1 MRREPRGHATRRGRS
16 RDGGRRADAGDSS
29 GAASSAS
36 VSRPGLP
43 FSELRSAIRPGSP
56 HPALGQWRPHHAV
69 EPRAALSLAPPGG
82 PRRRLSDGATARW
95 RAALLAPR
103 RPALAR
109 PAVARYGAGRSRPRA
124 TSAACCAGAARWPAD
139 GDAGLAGRAL
149 GRWLRDRRPASARR
163 IASAI
168 GDSPTRG
175 GRQPARSRSSK
186 AAEACSEP
194 RSPPRFPATGTRSGH
209 CAPRS
214 LHTQTFGRP
223 PTAAARCPTAS
234 GPAAGGRL
242 NRAAGC
248 YSRARRPNAVSS
260 TEGDSMMSS
269 RPHTPAIVLALLLF
283 AAAVVVPP
291 APAPAADDVK
301 IALVAPLSGRWARQ
315 GQLKKMGAEMAIE
328 EINGQGGIKALGGA
342 KIVLREAD
350 AGDSVEKAVSAAQ
363 RILTR
368 EKISAGIGSWL
379 SSFTLGVTE
388 LAERLQVP
396 WLSLSYADSITER
409 GFKYTFQTSPVSSAQ
424 AEQALDLVVELAR
437 RNNQPIRKAA
447 LIGDNTAATVFFFKP
462 LREKLLQAKGIEL
475 VVDEVWTPPLPDA
488 TSIVQK
494 LRATQ
499 PDLVFYGA
507 TNFPDS
513 IQVLQKVKEFGVKT
527 HIQGVGAWL
536 VTPEYVK
543 TVGKELLDNI
553 QTVVAAHPLKGQEE
567 LVKKFVQ
574 RTGEPFMTQDP
585 LVTYAHVWLIKEAAE
600 QAKSADPKAIRDALA
615 KIDLTTGPA
624 ASTLSP
630 GRIRFDERGRRIGAV
645 PLIVQ
650 WQNGGPFTAVPV
662 NLATRPVVWHK

>member
-1 MRREPRGHATRRGRS
+1 MARLART
-16 RDGGRRADAGDSS
+16 
-29 GAASSAS
+29 
-36 VSRPGLP
+36 
-43 FSELRSAIRPGSP
+43 
-56 HPALGQWRPHHAV
+56 
-69 EPRAALSLAPPGG
+69 AALA
-82 PRRRLSDGATARW
+82 
-95 RAALLAPR
+95 
-103 RPALAR
+103 
-109 PAVARYGAGRSRPRA
+109 
-124 TSAACCAGAARWPAD
+124 
-139 GDAGLAGRAL
+139 
-149 GRWLRDRRPASARR
+149 
-163 IASAI
+163 
-168 GDSPTRG
+168 
-175 GRQPARSRSSK
+175 
-186 AAEACSEP
+186 
-194 RSPPRFPATGTRSGH
+194 
-209 CAPRS
+209 
-214 LHTQTFGRP
+214 
-223 PTAAARCPTAS
+223 
-234 GPAAGGRL
+234 
-242 NRAAGC
+242 
-248 YSRARRPNAVSS
+248 
-260 TEGDSMMSS
+260 
-269 RPHTPAIVLALLLF
+269 LALLLTVPF
-283 AAAVVVPP
+283 VGAPPAAAV
-291 APAPAADDVK
+291 DDVK

-328 EINGQGGIKALGGA
+328 EINSQGGVKALGGA

-363 RILTR
+363 RVLTR

-388 LAERLQVP
+388 VAERLQVP
-396 WLSLSYADSITER
+396 WLTLSYADSITER

-424 AEQALDLVVELAR
+424 AEQALDLVVDLAK

-447 LIGDNTAATVFFFKP
+447 IVGDNTAATVFFFKP

-475 VVDEVWTPPLPDA
+475 VVDEVWTPPLADA

-494 LRATQ
+494 IRAAQ
-499 PDLVFYGA
+499 PDIVFYGA

-513 IQVLQKVKEFGVKT
+513 IQMLQKVKEFGVKT

-567 LVKKFVQ
+567 LVRKFVQ

-585 LVTYAHVWLIKEAAE
+585 LCTYAHVWLIKEAIE

-624 ASTLSP
+624 ASTLYP

-650 WQNGGPFTAVPV
+650 WQNGEPFTVVPV

>member
-1 MRREPRGHATRRGRS
+1 MS
-16 RDGGRRADAGDSS
+16 RLART
-29 GAASSAS
+29 
-36 VSRPGLP
+36 
-43 FSELRSAIRPGSP
+43 
-56 HPALGQWRPHHAV
+56 
-69 EPRAALSLAPPGG
+69 AALA
-82 PRRRLSDGATARW
+82 
-95 RAALLAPR
+95 
-103 RPALAR
+103 
-109 PAVARYGAGRSRPRA
+109 
-124 TSAACCAGAARWPAD
+124 
-139 GDAGLAGRAL
+139 
-149 GRWLRDRRPASARR
+149 
-163 IASAI
+163 
-168 GDSPTRG
+168 
-175 GRQPARSRSSK
+175 
-186 AAEACSEP
+186 
-194 RSPPRFPATGTRSGH
+194 
-209 CAPRS
+209 
-214 LHTQTFGRP
+214 
-223 PTAAARCPTAS
+223 
-234 GPAAGGRL
+234 
-242 NRAAGC
+242 
-248 YSRARRPNAVSS
+248 
-260 TEGDSMMSS
+260 
-269 RPHTPAIVLALLLF
+269 LALLLTVPLVG
-283 AAAVVVPP
+283 APP
-291 APAPAADDVK
+291 AVAVDDVK

-328 EINGQGGIKALGGA
+328 EINSQGGIKALGGA

-363 RILTR
+363 RVLTR

-388 LAERLQVP
+388 VSERLQVP
-396 WLSLSYADSITER
+396 WLTLSYADSITER

-424 AEQALDLVVELAR
+424 AEQALDLVVDLAK

-447 LIGDNTAATVFFFKP
+447 LVGDNTAATVFFFKP
-462 LREKLLQAKGIEL
+462 LREKLLQAKGIDL
-475 VVDEVWTPPLPDA
+475 VVDEVWTPPQADA

-494 LRATQ
+494 IRSTQ
-499 PDLVFYGA
+499 PDIVFYGA

-553 QTVVAAHPLKGQEE
+553 QSVVAAHPVKGQEE
-567 LVKKFVQ
+567 MVKKFVQ

-585 LVTYAHVWLIKEAAE
+585 LCTYAHVWLIKEAIE

-624 ASTLSP
+624 ASTLYP

-650 WQNGGPFTAVPV
+650 WQNGEPFTVVPA

>member
-1 MRREPRGHATRRGRS
+1 MS
-16 RDGGRRADAGDSS
+16 
-29 GAASSAS
+29 
-36 VSRPGLP
+36 
-43 FSELRSAIRPGSP
+43 
-56 HPALGQWRPHHAV
+56 
-69 EPRAALSLAPPGG
+69 
-82 PRRRLSDGATARW
+82 
-95 RAALLAPR
+95 LLAR
-103 RPALAR
+103 IVALAL
-109 PAVARYGAGRSRPRA
+109 
-124 TSAACCAGAARWPAD
+124 AC
-139 GDAGLAGRAL
+139 L
-149 GRWLRDRRPASARR
+149 
-163 IASAI
+163 
-168 GDSPTRG
+168 
-175 GRQPARSRSSK
+175 
-186 AAEACSEP
+186 
-194 RSPPRFPATGTRSGH
+194 
-209 CAPRS
+209 
-214 LHTQTFGRP
+214 
-223 PTAAARCPTAS
+223 
-234 GPAAGGRL
+234 
-242 NRAAGC
+242 
-248 YSRARRPNAVSS
+248 
-260 TEGDSMMSS
+260 
-269 RPHTPAIVLALLLF
+269 LALPV
-283 AAAVVVPP
+283 AGPSPVV
-291 APAPAADDVK
+291 AADDFK
-301 IALVAPLSGRWARQ
+301 IALVVPLSGRWARQ

-328 EINGQGGIKALGGA
+328 EINSQGGIKALGGA

-363 RILTR
+363 RVLTR

-388 LAERLQVP
+388 VAERLQVP

-409 GFKYTFQTSPVSSAQ
+409 GFKYTFQSSPVSSAQ
-424 AEQALDLVVELAR
+424 AEQALDLVVELAK

-447 LIGDNTAATVFFFKP
+447 VVGDNTAATVFFFKP

-475 VVDEVWTPPLPDA
+475 VVDEVWTPPLADA

-494 LRATQ
+494 LRSTQ

-585 LVTYAHVWLIKEAAE
+585 LCTYAHVWLIKEAAE
-600 QAKSADPKAIRDALA
+600 QAKSADPKAIRDTLA
-615 KIDLTTGPA
+615 KIDLSTGPA
-624 ASTLSP
+624 ASTLYP

-650 WQNGGPFTAVPV
+650 WQNGEPFTVVPA